1 MLYRRHPLP
10 MAEVVG
16 RTMAEVVVVV
26 VVELFFPEPCQK
38 EADNSLHLLLKTS
51 RAKAIDI
58 LIILLDRT
66 YYFLVHP
73 PCPL

>member
-38 EADNSLHLLLKTS
+38 EADNSLHLLLK
-51 RAKAIDI
+51 RQEQK
-58 LIILLDRT
+58 
-66 YYFLVHP
+66 P
-73 PCPL
+73 